1 MGTEAAGNHG
11 GLRPAPTRV
20 LSGWGRDNKVV
31 WGSSITFEE
40 YPLEEALR
48 LMRDLGFTRVE
59 MWKGHL
65 KRCKTEK
72 LRQAFVKYARE
83 SLGLEMGALN
93 AVGEPYYRPFG
104 TEQELQATLDGL
116 KADLE
121 LALSLGVKDVLI
133 WEGVRPQG
141 YSDQECERRLLP
153 ALIELF
159 RATTK
164 LAEPHNARFL
174 VEPHPFTVGMTDR
187 FLIKLFDTLDSPHFG
202 VLYDCCHFGVGQPRD
217 YVGAIHRL
225 GRRIR
230 HIHYSDSDQLTS
242 ELHYAPKTGRL
253 DLQAILEAFKTIDYD
268 GTLTL
273 DLYGNP
279 TPVYATR
286 QCAPEVRY
294 ACEFLGLSS

>member
-1 MGTEAAGNHG
+1 M
-11 GLRPAPTRV
+11 
-20 LSGWGRDNKVV
+20 
-31 WGSSITFEE
+31 WGSSITFED

-72 LRQAFVKYARE
+72 LRQAFTKVARE
-83 SLGLEMGALN
+83 EFGLEMGAFN
-93 AVGEPYYRPFG
+93 AVGESYYRPFG
-104 TEQELQATLDGL
+104 TDQELQQTLEGL
-116 KADLE
+116 KTDLRF
-121 LALSLGVKDVLI
+121 ALSLGVKDVLI
-133 WEGVRPQG
+133 WEGVRPHG
-141 YSDQECERRLLP
+141 YSDQECEQRLLP
-153 ALIELF
+153 RLIELF
-159 RATTK
+159 RATIK
-164 LAEPHNARFL
+164 VAELHNARFL

-187 FLIKLFDTLDSPHFG
+187 FLINLFDTLDSPHFG

-217 YVGAIHRL
+217 YIGAIHRL

-242 ELHYAPKTGRL
+242 ELHYAPKSGSL
-253 DLQAILEAFKTIDYD
+253 DLQGILEAFKKIDFD

-279 TPVYATR
+279 TPMSAAR
-286 QCAPEVRY
+286 QCAPDLRH
-294 ACEFLGLSS
+294 ACEFLGLPS